1 MRIKPAI
8 RVMPYYIGYGRIGR
22 LHGVRHNW
30 YAVSSK
36 DWSRSSYFAYGK
48 VQTDG
53 INKGVRRCYMRPRF
67 TKWYYGM
74 DKNLKL
80 GNSIIPCIYHRVKM

>member
-8 RVMPYYIGYGRIGR
+8 RVMPYSIGYGRIGR

-30 YAVSSK
+30 CTVSSK
-36 DWSRSSYFAYGK
+36 DWFRSSYFACGM
-48 VQTDG
+48 VHG
-53 INKGVRRCYMRPRF
+53 NGVNKGVIRYYMRPRF

-74 DKNLKL
+74 DKNLKH